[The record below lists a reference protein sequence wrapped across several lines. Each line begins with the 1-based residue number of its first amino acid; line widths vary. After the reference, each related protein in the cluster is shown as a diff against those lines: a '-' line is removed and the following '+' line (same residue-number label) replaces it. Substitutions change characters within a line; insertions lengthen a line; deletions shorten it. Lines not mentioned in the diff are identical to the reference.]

1 MSNKQP
7 ARQKCQ
13 KKIYSE
19 TEFQRALRDA
29 VMEIAKQN
37 IKITVAAFALTMHR
51 KLGLNEDQIGD
62 LLEAMNEISNNALCF
77 TDVRKELK
85 EEVGLDIDEYAE
97 GL

>member
-1 MSNKQP
+1 MSNQP
-7 ARQKCQ
+7 KRQKCQ

-62 LLEAMNEISNNALCF
+62 LLEAMNDISNNALCF
-77 TDVRKELK
+77 TDVKKELK